1 MTVGMPCEPCNNGW
15 MSALE
20 NEAKDFMTPMVFRGD
35 EAYVRNISL
44 VPYGTPPH
52 CPMWSASE

>member
-20 NEAKDFMTPMVFRGD
+20 NDVKHFMTPMVFRD
-35 EAYVRNISL
+35 DKTILTLTANS
-44 VPYGTPPH
+44 P
-52 CPMWSASE
+52 WSDGS